1 MANKKNKSFD
11 LGHFVEEF
19 NELDIESLGELNSI
33 IIKIIKNKKQ
43 LLSISTKNHFNVG
56 DEVKLNPKTLNLR
69 DKDKHFFDKVFVV
82 EKFGRTKIHI
92 SVKDGF
98 VCFSVAPCE
107 ILPAK

>member
-1 MANKKNKSFD
+1 MILEDVENSNDNAKNIKS
-11 LGHFVEEF
+11 
-19 NELDIESLGELNSI
+19 LD
-33 IIKIIKNKKQ
+33 KNKKQ
-43 LLSISTKNHFNVG
+43 LISISTENHFNVG

>member
-19 NELDIESLGELNSI
+19 NELDIENLRELNSV

-43 LLSISTKNHFNVG
+43 LISISTENHFNVG

-92 SVKDGF
+92 SVKGGF
-98 VCFSVAPCE
+98 ICFSVAPCE
-107 ILPAK
+107 IMPA

>member
-19 NELDIESLGELNSI
+19 NELNIENLGELNSI

-43 LLSISTKNHFNVG
+43 LISISTKNHFNVG
-56 DEVKLNPKTLNLR
+56 DEVKLNPKNLSLR
-69 DKDKHFFDKVFVV
+69 DKDKHFFNEVFVV

-92 SVKDGF
+92 RVKGGF
-98 VCFSVAPCE
+98 VCFSVDPCE
-107 ILPAK
+107 IMPA